1 MYVPETKP
9 DRVELE
15 PVPANAPGLMIQFP
29 AGRPVNKTLPVAR
42 IQVGCV
48 IVPIVG
54 AVGVTGCA
62 LITTSADASEVHPTE
77 LVTV

>member
-1 MYVPETKP
+1 M
-9 DRVELE
+9 LE
-15 PVPANAPGLMIQFP
+15 PVPANAPGLMVQLP
-29 AGRPVNKTLPVAR
+29 MGKPLNTTLPVATE
-42 IQVGCV
+42 QVGCV

-54 AVGVTGCA
+54 AVGVGGCV